1 MQITVKQKFKKFLE
15 KVRGKKTWNNIKEKL
30 EENLNS
36 DSNLFEMVKVGI
48 QILKEKKNSAQQIKY
63 NFEVIGLFNNFN
75 FFS

>member
-48 QILKEKKNSAQQIKY
+48 
-63 NFEVIGLFNNFN
+63 
-75 FFS
+75 